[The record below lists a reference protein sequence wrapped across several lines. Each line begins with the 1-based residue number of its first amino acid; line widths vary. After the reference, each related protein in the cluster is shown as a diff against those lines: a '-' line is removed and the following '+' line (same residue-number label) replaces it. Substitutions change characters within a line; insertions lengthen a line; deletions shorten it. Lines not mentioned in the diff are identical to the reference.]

1 MKKAPTHRLADRVL
15 WALGRS
21 SQHAQRLVRQHMT
34 QAGVRTQHYH
44 VLASLA
50 DDGEAAQATLADRI
64 GFDRSDLVTLLDI
77 RATRPL
83 PRFPSIVRD
92 LSILVADTLPASQLR
107 GTIRSV
113 APPTLARVAEF
124 DRYQGK
130 GIPDGQVSLS
140 YRLTFLAPDRTLTD
154 AEVDAAMSAIVGA
167 LGSAHGAVRR

>member
-64 GFDRSDLVTLLDI
+64 GLDRSDLVTLLDE
-77 RATRPL
+77 L
-83 PRFPSIVRD
+83 EELKF
-92 LSILVADTLPASQLR
+92 
-107 GTIRSV
+107 
-113 APPTLARVAEF
+113 LARRVDPADRRRKIVAITPAGEKQL
-124 DRYQGK
+124 DAMDQLIYAAEADLLEPLTAAERK
-130 GIPDGQVSLS
+130 TLLALLS
-140 YRLTFLAPDRTLTD
+140 RL
-154 AEVDAAMSAIVGA
+154 SAD
-167 LGSAHGAVRR
+167 